1 MKFELYHDKKKK
13 TLSVP
18 AAALKLSG
26 LGEEEKLTVETG
38 SGELFIA
45 KERLTAKEMVAIV
58 EFLSALASDYIV
70 KLALSCGLC
79 DDCGFCEM
87 EDEEDI
93 PQEYQ
98 ECGGWKAG
106 CDSGV
111 IIPLCALKDAGIDPD
126 VGVELCAEDGR
137 VVVTVA
143 KDKNDPLNEL
153 PYSLRSILEVS
164 GVCME
169 SLRDLLTSGEIIY
182 G

>member
-13 TLSVP
+13 ALTVP

-26 LGEEEKLTVETG
+26 LGEEEKLQVETENG
-38 SGELFIA
+38 GLFIA
-45 KERLTAKEMVAIV
+45 KEKMTAKEMATLA
-58 EFLSALASDYIV
+58 EFLSVLSLYYTV
-70 KLALSCGLC
+70 KLALACGIC

-93 PQEYQ
+93 PQECQ
-98 ECGGWKAG
+98 ECGSWKAG

-111 IIPLCALKDAGIDPD
+111 VIPLCALQDAGIDPNA
-126 VGVELCAEDGR
+126 GVELCAEDGR
-137 VVVTVA
+137 IVVTA
-143 KDKNDPLNEL
+143 ADEDDSLNEL
-153 PYSLRSILEVS
+153 SDSLRSILTAS

-169 SLRDLLTSGEIIY
+169 SLRDLLTSGELIH